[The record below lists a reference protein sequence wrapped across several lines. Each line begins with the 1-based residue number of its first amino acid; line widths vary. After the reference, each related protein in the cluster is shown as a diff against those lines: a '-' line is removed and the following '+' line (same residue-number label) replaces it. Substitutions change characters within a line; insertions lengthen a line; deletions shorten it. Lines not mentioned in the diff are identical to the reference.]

1 MSNPTLRSDDSVKL
15 CLLYAIR
22 YEAQGKSEIDRLDRL
37 LVSKGV
43 DEMERKVS
51 IEVI

>member
-1 MSNPTLRSDDSVKL
+1 MKL

-37 LVSKGV
+37 LASRGV

-51 IEVI
+51 FDVM

>member
-1 MSNPTLRSDDSVKL
+1 MLRSDDCMKL

-37 LVSKGV
+37 LASRGV

-51 IEVI
+51 VEVM